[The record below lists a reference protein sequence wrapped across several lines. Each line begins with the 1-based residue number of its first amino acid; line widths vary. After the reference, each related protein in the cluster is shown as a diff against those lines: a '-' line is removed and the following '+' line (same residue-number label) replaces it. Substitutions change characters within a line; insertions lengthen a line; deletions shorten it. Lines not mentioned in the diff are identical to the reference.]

1 MPIKIVEKEKQKYIY
16 IFIAVA
22 VVASG
27 LFRPVSLPPLAN
39 NIQNKNKTKKGE
51 STCMNEQ

>member
-1 MPIKIVEKEKQKYIY
+1 V
-16 IFIAVA
+16 VA
-22 VVASG
+22 VMASG

-39 NIQNKNKTKKGE
+39 NIQNKNKITKKGE

>member
-1 MPIKIVEKEKQKYIY
+1 MLIKIVENKTN
-16 IFIAVA
+16 IFIVVA
-22 VVASG
+22 VMASG

-39 NIQNKNKTKKGE
+39 NIQNKNKNKITKKGE